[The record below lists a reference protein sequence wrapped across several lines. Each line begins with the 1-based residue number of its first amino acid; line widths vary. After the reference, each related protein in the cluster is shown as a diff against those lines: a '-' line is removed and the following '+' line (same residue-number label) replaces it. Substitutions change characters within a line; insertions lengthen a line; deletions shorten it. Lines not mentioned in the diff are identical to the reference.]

1 MHVIINILLQELG
14 HVNGT

>member
-1 MHVIINILLQELG
+1 LYQLQELG